1 MEALAQGDV
10 ALVSDAGTPGLN
22 DPGYLL
28 VRAAIDAG
36 HTVSPIPGPS
46 APIAAL
52 VVSGLPTDR
61 FVYLGYLP
69 RKTGERQRAIQ
80 EVKSLPYTLIFFET
94 PHRMLESLQDLE
106 DVLGDRQMA
115 VAGELTKMF
124 EEVYRGSISQAGTY
138 FQNHPARGEYTLV
151 IAGQTKSAEKWQ
163 EEELLSALQVMLDSN
178 VPPSQAARQLAEQS
192 GWQRRKIY
200 KIITELHKE
209 S

>member
-69 RKTGERQRAIQ
+69 RKTGERQ
-80 EVKSLPYTLIFFET
+80 
-94 PHRMLESLQDLE
+94 
-106 DVLGDRQMA
+106 
-115 VAGELTKMF
+115 
-124 EEVYRGSISQAGTY
+124 
-138 FQNHPARGEYTLV
+138 
-151 IAGQTKSAEKWQ
+151 
-163 EEELLSALQVMLDSN
+163 
-178 VPPSQAARQLAEQS
+178 
-192 GWQRRKIY
+192 
-200 KIITELHKE
+200 
-209 S
+209 

>member
-1 MEALAQGDV
+1 
-10 ALVSDAGTPGLN
+10 
-22 DPGYLL
+22 
-28 VRAAIDAG
+28 
-36 HTVSPIPGPS
+36 
-46 APIAAL
+46 
-52 VVSGLPTDR
+52 
-61 FVYLGYLP
+61 
-69 RKTGERQRAIQ
+69 
-80 EVKSLPYTLIFFET
+80 
-94 PHRMLESLQDLE
+94 MLESLQDLE
-106 DVLGDRQMA
+106 DILGDRQMA